1 MKYSAISSCL
11 SAVLLCAALLSC
23 GTETPADVPDTTS
36 ADETGVQ
43 ITAAPEEVKPVLR
56 ADLPETD
63 FGGKTFTVLGRINN
77 SYDQFNNFEIYAEKE
92 NGEVVNDAIFRRNTA
107 IEDAYNVE
115 IAQVL
120 IGDEPHNELQKS
132 VDAGD
137 HLYDTAFIDLWFV
150 GPLIQKGYFLNL
162 YDVEHID
169 FSKPWWNP
177 GVNEA
182 VSLCGKLYATTSDFS
197 LRDKSR
203 AYILMY
209 NKELTAR
216 YDIPDP
222 VQTVRD
228 GKWTVD
234 LVNEY
239 IKYFSSDLDGDG
251 KMGGEFDGFGLAMDS
266 YIAFASFT
274 TGLDN
279 TVITKDADDNPVI
292 TMNNEHMAA
301 SVEKIMTLTC
311 DPTTAFFCNDFK
323 GIALGDHWMVAADS
337 FNAQRTWMSTSFPHM
352 LQYCSQNTEFEY
364 GVLPF
369 PKLDEAQ
376 KDYITMAD
384 VYCMLFG
391 IPATTPD
398 PAFSGFMLEA
408 LSAASTD
415 TTLAAYYDISCK
427 TKYSYNPE
435 SGEMLDLIFQNI
447 RYDPALIYDVGSLFD
462 IITEYLP
469 KEKENNFISLY
480 EKYEKNAQRSLDK
493 LVTAIGELEH

>member
-1 MKYSAISSCL
+1 MKYFHVSHCIA
-11 SAVLLCAALLSC
+11 ALLLGASLLSC
-23 GTETPADVPDTTS
+23 GAEPSASMQDTTPTDAS
-36 ADETGVQ
+36 AVQ
-43 ITAAPEEVKPVLR
+43 TTAVSEEAKPILR
-56 ADLPETD
+56 AELPDTD
-63 FGGKTFTVLGRINN
+63 FGGKTYTVLGRLNT

-92 NGEVVNDAIFRRNTA
+92 NGEVVNDAIYRRNTA
-107 IEDAYNVE
+107 IEDAYNVK

-169 FSKPWWNP
+169 FSNPWWNP
-177 GVNEA
+177 GVNDA

-209 NKELTAR
+209 NIEMTAR
-216 YDIPDP
+216 YDIPNP

-239 IKYFSSDLDGDG
+239 TKHFAADLNGDG
-251 KMGGEFDGFGLAMDS
+251 KMGGEFDGFGLASDS
-266 YIAFASFT
+266 YIAFASFL

-279 TVITKDADDNPVI
+279 AIITKDADDNPVI
-292 TMNNEHMAA
+292 TMNNERMAA
-301 SVEKIMTLTC
+301 SVEKIMALTC
-311 DPTTAFFCNDFK
+311 DTTSAFFCNDFK
-323 GIALGDHWMVAADS
+323 GIALNDHWMVATES
-337 FNAQRTWMSTSFPHM
+337 FNAQRSWLLTAFPHM

-398 PAFSGFMLEA
+398 SSFSGFMLEA

-415 TTLAAYYDISCK
+415 TTLSAYYDTSCK

-435 SGEMLDLIFQNI
+435 SGEMLDLIFRNI
-447 RYDPALIYDVGSLFD
+447 RYDPALVYDVGSLFD
-462 IITEYLP
+462 IISEYLP
-469 KEKENNFISLY
+469 KEKENNFISLF
-480 EKYEKNAQRSLDK
+480 EKYEKNAQKNLTK
-493 LVTAIGELEH
+493 LVGAIGELEH